1 MAMSSE
7 KDVLELE
14 DRRFS
19 AMVAEDFKS
28 LDALVHDELV
38 YTHSS
43 SLVDTKVSWL
53 ESMRLRKTRYR
64 KVACSNRKVRV
75 FGDVALITGSADIEA
90 EIAGQPKSSSTPGR
104 RRRRAG
110 ASSLGSQRRALRE
123 AGGKRRS
130 ARGRGASGYAAPL
143 RAAERPRPHRLA
155 LRLRQRPVR
164 RVLRAGRRPPDGKL
178 RSAGILR

>member
-1 MAMSSE
+1 MSSE
-7 KDVLELE
+7 KDILELE
-14 DRRFS
+14 DQRFS

-43 SLVDTKVSWL
+43 SLVDTKASWL

-90 EIAGQPKSSSTPGR
+90 EIAGQPKSLKLLFLNAWAKTAQGWRFVAWQSTP
-104 RRRRAG
+104 
-110 ASSLGSQRRALRE
+110 
-123 AGGKRRS
+123 
-130 ARGRGASGYAAPL
+130 
-143 RAAERPRPHRLA
+143 RAA
-155 LRLRQRPVR
+155 
-164 RVLRAGRRPPDGKL
+164 
-178 RSAGILR
+178 